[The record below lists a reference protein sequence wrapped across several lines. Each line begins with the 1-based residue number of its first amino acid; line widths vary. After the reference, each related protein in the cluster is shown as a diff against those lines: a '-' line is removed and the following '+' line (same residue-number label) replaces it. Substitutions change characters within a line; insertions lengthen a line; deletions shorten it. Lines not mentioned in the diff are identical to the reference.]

1 MGWTETSG
9 KNLHVLFNVYC
20 DAFTARNNSK
30 ASYHFAR
37 LAEAR
42 FGSMF
47 LFQGGRHRLR
57 WLTLL
62 SGLVENLF
70 FGGIVFGWDNAVSI
84 DCSGQ
89 DEHFSRVMSVASIGN
104 TAMRFPI
111 GYIFDRY
118 GTAATRL
125 IAISLYTTGTLF
137 IALSNTETSLLLYPA
152 LSCIL
157 TAGTILYITNSQ
169 VGNLFDSYRSTIITL
184 YNGAYDSSA
193 VVLLIIK
200 LLSERGVCLQS
211 SFLFLALCNIIH
223 LLRTI
228 FLMPRGHIP
237 YPLPE
242 TFTYGIGCP
251 VRRRG
256 RGEAEE
262 AKEEERQEADV
273 KNDQKDKRAED
284 EMSALHLLK
293 NFRSC
298 VLSWLFLWHLVW
310 VVTILFCHIFFL
322 TNVNP
327 MLTQLANDDQALVS
341 HYTNAYALTQLC
353 GVLMA
358 PLNGLI
364 MDRHK
369 GKPLDPGKTMR
380 EADLHSSCL
389 ALFLTSLQCFLLCVC
404 FTCPI
409 LPLQYVTFVL
419 QVLNSG
425 FFYGGHH
432 AFVCIAF
439 PMSHFGKMSGLALS
453 FAALALLLQL
463 PFLHLIQHKLHGD
476 PLYVNVGITVLSLL
490 AFAHPVHVGLYCRKL
505 AKLRKTEQEVDKQ
518 GSAMLTLPSE
528 TNVEMKPRVV

>member
-1 MGWTETSG
+1 
-9 KNLHVLFNVYC
+9 
-20 DAFTARNNSK
+20 
-30 ASYHFAR
+30 
-37 LAEAR
+37 
-42 FGSMF
+42 MF
-47 LFQGGRHRLR
+47 EIQGGRHKLR
-57 WLTLL
+57 WLMLL

-70 FGGIVFGWDNAVSI
+70 FTGIVYGWASLVFALKADGYFAGYCVNITREEDNAVFI

-89 DEHFSRVMSVASIGN
+89 DEHFSRVMSVASISN
-104 TAMRFPI
+104 TIIRFPT
-111 GYIFDRY
+111 GYIFDRC

-137 IALSNTETSLLLYPA
+137 ITLSNTETSLLLYPA

-157 TAGTILYITNSQ
+157 MAGTILYITNSQ
-169 VGNLFDSYRSTIITL
+169 VGNLFDSYRSTVITL

-193 VVLLIIK
+193 VVFLIIK
-200 LLSERGVCLQS
+200 LLRERGVSLQS
-211 SFLFLALCNIIH
+211 SFLFVTLCNIIH

-242 TFTYGIGCP
+242 TFTYGF
-251 VRRRG
+251 
-256 RGEAEE
+256 
-262 AKEEERQEADV
+262 Q
-273 KNDQKDKRAED
+273 
-284 EMSALHLLK
+284 
-293 NFRSC
+293 SC
-298 VLSWLFLWHLVW
+298 VLSWLFLWHVVW
-310 VVTILFCHIFFL
+310 VVTIIFCHIIFL

-327 MLTQLANDDQALVS
+327 VLTRLANDDQTLVS
-341 HYTNAYALTQLC
+341 HYTNVYALTQLC
-353 GVLMA
+353 GVFMA

-369 GKPLDPGKTMR
+369 GKPLDPGKTLR
-380 EADLHSSCL
+380 EADLHSSSL

-432 AFVCIAF
+432 TFISIAF
-439 PMSHFGKMSGLALS
+439 PMSHFGKMSGVAMS

-463 PFLHLIQHKLHGD
+463 PVLHLIQHQLHGD
-476 PLYVNVGITVLSLL
+476 PLYVNVGVTVLSLL
-490 AFAHPVHVGLYCRKL
+490 AFTHPVHVSLYCTKL
-505 AKLRKTEQEVDKQ
+505 AKQRKTEQEVDKQ
-518 GSAMLTLPSE
+518 GSAMLTLSGV
-528 TNVEMKPRVV
+528 TNVENENERIV